1 MKNYPVCPV
10 CESREYELRDG
21 NYFCVLCSTQSQELG
36 LEKVL
41 EEDQLLSL
49 GMRPGASISV
59 AGQLQTYCRFADCRY
74 RYFSKILRMIPK
86 TFYTRS
92 VWHHATLITLSYF
105 IVFQVLDF
113 VFL

>member
-1 MKNYPVCPV
+1 MKNYPACPV

-49 GMRPGASISV
+49 GMRPGTSISI
-59 AGQLQTYCRFADCRY
+59 AGQY
-74 RYFSKILRMIPK
+74 RYATVSDNG
-86 TFYTRS
+86 RS
-92 VWHHATLITLSYF
+92 ANTVKLLNNIFVNRRLNPLKYAFLFGINIGIIAFHH
-105 IVFQVLDF
+105 
-113 VFL
+113 